1 MVAVSGL
8 VRRRLSNEGAMLAV
22 PAISAILASLDPACS
37 ENSSAV
43 DFRRSPGAVT
53 VSSLVMG
60 NHAHGL
66 IVVDSQFNS
75 H

>member
-22 PAISAILASLDPACS
+22 PAISAILASLDPECS

-60 NHAHGL
+60 QPCPW
-66 IVVDSQFNS
+66 VNS
-75 H
+75 SG